1 MTSRLLLM
9 ACSATKS
16 SHRLPLPAVERYTG
30 PVWGTWRAVDPA
42 QNLAHVTVLS
52 AEHGWIDGCEPIV
65 NYNRKLDHIRSREL
79 IARGMTAETMAML
92 AEATGYGQRPFSEAC
107 IVGGHYYQAVAQEL
121 LILAALQMYPSPFT
135 TGFRIVE
142 ICDQVGFMR
151 QKLRSWLQAGIEQQ
165 VAA

>member
-1 MTSRLLLM
+1 MTSRLLVM
-9 ACSATKS
+9 ACSATKA
-16 SHRLPLPAVERYTG
+16 SHRLPLPAFDRYTG
-30 PVWGTWRAVDPA
+30 PVWQTLKAVDPG

-52 AEHGWIDGCEPIV
+52 AEYGWIDGREPIV
-65 NYNRKLDHIRSREL
+65 NYNRKLDHVRSREL
-79 IARGMTAETMAML
+79 IARGVTAETVAML

-107 IVGGHYYQAVAQEL
+107 IVGGHFYQAVAQEL

-151 QKLRSWLQAGIEQQ
+151 QRLRAWLLAGAQLE
-165 VAA
+165 AA